1 MSETATSVEIAHLR
15 AELEELKA
23 DVRADRIDVRKERE
37 ADRKDIRGV
46 HDFQIWLT
54 GALAAAA
61 LFFGLFAT
69 EIKKALGL

>member
-1 MSETATSVEIAHLR
+1 MMVCIPLRTSSGLNAREHWRARTAR
-15 AELEELKA
+15 
-23 DVRADRIDVRKERE
+23 VRKERE

-46 HDFQIWLT
+46 RDFQIWLT

-61 LFFGLFAT
+61 FFFGLFAT

>member
-1 MSETATSVEIAHLR
+1 MNETVTSVEITHLR

-23 DVRADRIDVRKERE
+23 DVRADLIDVRKERE

-61 LFFGLFAT
+61 FFFGLFAT